1 MFTRSV
7 KKPLIHKP
15 SIHTPLRLAMG
26 AAIGAA
32 IAGMTTSVLAA
43 EDPMVLDEVIVTAE
57 KRSESLQET
66 PISISAFDAGMI
78 EDLGVSDLSDL
89 NGLAPNFTITPFPN
103 SRSALVLFMRGVG
116 NNENQITQDPAV
128 GVYMDGV
135 YIGRSA
141 GLASD
146 VADLE
151 RIEVLR
157 GPQGTLYG
165 RNTTG
170 GAVNMI
176 TAKPRGQFGFEQ
188 TVSVGNYDMW
198 KSVTKIETDKFADA
212 VAAKFT
218 YLTGERGG
226 WVENTGKG
234 DDFSSEDKDAGRV
247 AVRWDAAEKVTV
259 DYAYDFSNIDGVQ
272 NYYQITSVNP
282 AIAQATFVGS
292 LSFNPNFAANPGHPT
307 DAERATI
314 DATAAGIVAGYQA
327 AARSSRSSK
336 GSWEEPVDP
345 SKTEIYG
352 HSVTVS
358 IDTDIGT
365 LKSITAYREL
375 DENIDQDYSGGSG
388 IPTFHASSDVEHQ
401 QASQEFQ
408 LVGDALGNTVHYV
421 TGLYYYRETG
431 TEQEFT
437 AVNPS
442 EFDGTLASMFSTGA
456 TVFENRTINM
466 KNSALALYGQATYD
480 FTSAL
485 SATLGARYTQDKREA
500 SKYFGNTGID
510 FDANNMPLDP
520 ITLSDEKTFSKF
532 NPGATIDYK
541 LADGVLVYGK
551 VVTAYKSGGY
561 NLRSG
566 RDNFTPPFDEENITS
581 YELGLK
587 SELLDRRLR
596 LNAATFKSKYKDMQ
610 VQQIPSVTRP
620 SQTVVVNAGEASID
634 GFELDITARMA
645 EGLTGMLGYGYTHA
659 AFDKVIDTIPTAL
672 DKTTGL
678 PGPNPTYNQN
688 TASQYVMPYAPMHT
702 YNATLDYVFP
712 SVGVGILRGMLNY
725 SWVDEQ
731 YGTGKN
737 DDIEGFRL
745 GHRGILNARL
755 ALEDIGVGS
764 DGSLSASLWIRN
776 WENEA
781 YYAHAV
787 SFGYARTATF
797 GEPRTYGLDITYHYK

>member
-1 MFTRSV
+1 MSTISIG
-7 KKPLIHKP
+7 KPLSRKP
-15 SIHTPLRLAMG
+15 LLRKPMVL
-26 AAIGAA
+26 AIGAA
-32 IAGMTTSVLAA
+32 LAGLTTSVFAA
-43 EDPMVLDEVIVTAE
+43 DDPMVLEEVIVTAE

-78 EDLGVSDLSDL
+78 DDLGISDLSDL
-89 NGLAPNFTITPFPN
+89 NGLAPNFSLTPFPN

-170 GAVNMI
+170 GAVNMV
-176 TAKPRGQFGFEQ
+176 TSKPRGTFGFQQ

-198 KSVTKIETDKFADA
+198 KSVTKIDTDKVGD
-212 VAAKFT
+212 VAGKFT

-234 DDFSSEDKDAGRV
+234 DDFSSEEKDAGRV

-272 NYYQITSVNP
+272 NYYQIVQFNAPMFDQILQSQGVSDP
-282 AIAQATFVGS
+282 ATRGYVISRYQNAGS
-292 LSFNPNFAANPGHPT
+292 PN
-307 DAERATI
+307 RL
-314 DATAAGIVAGYQA
+314 
-327 AARSSRSSK
+327 SK
-336 GSWEEPVDP
+336 GSWEEPADP
-345 SKTEIYG
+345 SKTEIDG
-352 HSVTVS
+352 HSVTVAV
-358 IDTDIGT
+358 DTDIGT
-365 LKSITAYREL
+365 FKSITAYREL
-375 DENIDQDYSGGSG
+375 DEHIDQDYSGGSG
-388 IPTFHASSDVEHQ
+388 IPTFHANSEVHHEQ
-401 QASQEFQ
+401 WSQEFQ
-408 LVGDALGNTVHYV
+408 LVGDLFDNTLHYASGV
-421 TGLYYYRETG
+421 YYYSEKG
-431 TEQEFT
+431 DEKEFT
-437 AVNPS
+437 AVDPS
-442 EFDGTLASMFSTGA
+442 AYNGTNVSMLPLGLGGAGA
-456 TVFENRTINM
+456 TVVENRKIDM
-466 KNSALALYGQATYD
+466 KNTAIAVYGQATYD
-480 FTSAL
+480 FTSEL

-500 SKYFGNTGID
+500 SKDFGFTGVDYEVDQNGTPVFADGHAVQID
-510 FDANNMPLDP
+510 PL
-520 ITLSDEKTFSKF
+520 TVSDSETFSKF
-532 NPGATIDYK
+532 NPSATLDYK
-541 LADGVLVYGK
+541 ISGEVSIYGK

-581 YELGLK
+581 YELGVK
-587 SELLDRRLR
+587 SELLGRRLR
-596 LNAATFKSKYKDMQ
+596 FNAATFKSKYKDMQ
-610 VQQIPSVTRP
+610 LQQIPTVQRP

-634 GFELDITARMA
+634 GFEFDATARLA

-659 AFDKVIDTIPTAL
+659 VFDVVK
-672 DKTTGL
+672 DKIATS
-678 PGPNPTYNQN
+678 PTYGQN
-688 TASQYVMPYAPMHT
+688 LASEYVMPYAPMHS

-712 SVGVGILRGMLNY
+712 SIGVGTLRGLINY
-725 SWVDEQ
+725 TWVDEQ

-737 DDIEGFRL
+737 DDIEGFKL
-745 GHRGILNARL
+745 DDRGILNARL
-755 ALEDIGVGS
+755 ALEEIGVGS
-764 DGSLSASLWIRN
+764 DGSLATSLWIRN
-776 WENEA
+776 WEDKQ

-787 SFGYARTATF
+787 SFGYARTATY
-797 GEPRTYGLDITYHYK
+797 GEPRTYGIDITYNYK

>member
-1 MFTRSV
+1 MSTISLR
-7 KKPLIHKP
+7 KPLSRKP
-15 SIHTPLRLAMG
+15 LSRKPLVL
-26 AAIGAA
+26 AIGAA
-32 IAGMTTSVLAA
+32 LAGLTTSAFAA
-43 EDPMVLDEVIVTAE
+43 DDPMVLEEVIVTAE

-78 EDLGVSDLSDL
+78 DDLGISDLSDL
-89 NGLAPNFTITPFPN
+89 NGLAPNFSLTPFPN

-170 GAVNMI
+170 GAVNMV
-176 TAKPRGQFGFEQ
+176 TSKPRGTFGFQQ

-198 KSVTKIETDKFADA
+198 KSVTKIDTDKIGD
-212 VAAKFT
+212 VAGKFT

-234 DDFSSEDKDAGRV
+234 DDFSSEEKDAGRV
-247 AVRWDAAEKVTV
+247 AVHWDAAEKVTV

-272 NYYQITSVNP
+272 NYYQIISVDP
-282 AIAQATFVGS
+282 VVAQGTFVGS
-292 LSFNPNFAANPGHPT
+292 LSYNPLFSAIPGSPT
-307 DAERATI
+307 PTEQATI

-327 AARSSRSSK
+327 AASSSRNSK
-336 GSWEEPVDP
+336 GSWEEPADP

-352 HSVTVS
+352 HSLTVS
-358 IDTDIGT
+358 VDTEIGT
-365 LKSITAYREL
+365 FKSITAYREL

-388 IPTFHASSDVEHQ
+388 IPTFHAQSEVGHQ
-401 QASQEFQ
+401 QSSQEFQ
-408 LVGDALGNTVHYV
+408 LVGDAFNNTVHYV
-421 TGLYYYRETG
+421 TGLYYYHETG
-431 TEQEFT
+431 KEQEFT

-442 EFDGTLASMFSTGA
+442 EYDGTPASMFATGA
-456 TVFENRTINM
+456 TVVENRSINM
-466 KNSALALYGQATYD
+466 KNSAVALYGQATYD
-480 FTSAL
+480 FTPAL

-500 SKYFGNTGID
+500 TKYFGNTGID
-510 FDANNMPLDP
+510 FDNLGTPLSP
-520 ITLSDEKTFSKF
+520 ITVSDSETFSKF
-532 NPGATIDYK
+532 NPSVTLDYK
-541 LADGVLVYGK
+541 LTDDIAVYGK

-566 RDNFTPPFDEENITS
+566 RDNFTPPFDEENIVS
-581 YELGLK
+581 YELGAK
-587 SELLDRRLR
+587 TELLDRRVR
-596 LNAATFKSKYKDMQ
+596 LNAAAFNSKYKDMQ
-610 VQQIPSVTRP
+610 VQQIPSVSRP

-634 GFELDITARMA
+634 GFELDATARIV
-645 EGLTGMLGYGYTHA
+645 EGLTAMVGYGYTHA
-659 AFDKVIDTIPTAL
+659 VFDEVIDKSSPTS
-672 DKTTGL
+672 
-678 PGPNPTYNQN
+678 PTFGQDL
-688 TASQYVMPYAPMHT
+688 ASEYVMPYAPMHS

-712 SVGVGILRGMLNY
+712 SIGVGTLRGLLNY
-725 SWVDEQ
+725 TWVDEQ

-737 DDIEGFRL
+737 DDIEGFKL
-745 GHRGILNARL
+745 DDRGILNARL
-755 ALEDIGVGS
+755 ALEEIGVGS
-764 DGSLSASLWIRN
+764 DGSLATSLWIRN
-776 WENEA
+776 WENKA

-797 GEPRTYGLDITYHYK
+797 GEPRTYGIDITYNYK

>member
-1 MFTRSV
+1 MSTISIR
-7 KKPLIHKP
+7 KPLLRKP
-15 SIHTPLRLAMG
+15 LSRKPIVL
-26 AAIGAA
+26 AIGAA
-32 IAGMTTSVLAA
+32 LAGLAVPTFAQDDGLVL
-43 EDPMVLDEVIVTAE
+43 EEVIVTAE

-78 EDLGVSDLSDL
+78 ADLGISDMSDL

-116 NNENQITQDPAV
+116 NNESQITQDPAV

-176 TAKPRGQFGFEQ
+176 SARPRGEFGFEQ

-198 KSVTKIETDKFADA
+198 KSVTKIETDKLADV

-218 YLTGERGG
+218 YLNGERGG
-226 WVENTGKG
+226 WVENTGEG

-259 DYAYDFSNIDGVQ
+259 DYAYDFSTIDGVQ
-272 NYYQITSVNP
+272 NYYQITSVDP
-282 AIAQATFVGS
+282 VVAQGTFVNS
-292 LSFNPNFAANPGHPT
+292 LSFNPMFSAIPGSPT
-307 DAERATI
+307 PTERAVI
-314 DATAAGIVAGYQA
+314 DSTAAGIVAGYQA
-327 AARSSRSSK
+327 AARTARSSK
-336 GSWEEPVDP
+336 GSWEEPVEP

-352 HSVTVS
+352 HSLTVS
-358 IDTDIGT
+358 VDTEIGT
-365 LKSITAYREL
+365 FKSITAYREL

-388 IPTFHASSDVEHQ
+388 IPTFHADSEVGHQ
-401 QASQEFQ
+401 QTSQEFQ
-408 LVGDALGNTVHYV
+408 LVGDAFDNTLHYV
-421 TGLYYYRETG
+421 TGVYYYHETG
-431 TEQEFT
+431 RELEFT

-442 EFDGTLASMFSTGA
+442 EYDGTLASMFSTGA
-456 TVFENRTINM
+456 TVVENRSVKM
-466 KNSALALYGQATYD
+466 KNSAVAVYGQATYD

-485 SATLGARYTQDKREA
+485 SATLGARYTQDKRDAE
-500 SKYFGNTGID
+500 KYFGNTGVD
-510 FDANNMPLDP
+510 FDATGAPLDP
-520 ITLSDEKTFSKF
+520 VALSDNETFSNF
-532 NPGATIDYK
+532 NPSATVDYK
-541 LADGVLVYGK
+541 ITDNVSVYGK

-566 RDNFTPPFDEENITS
+566 RSNFTPPFDEENIIS
-581 YELGLK
+581 YEAGAK
-587 SELLDRRLR
+587 SELFDRRLR
-596 LNAATFKSKYKDMQ
+596 LNAAAFYSKYEDMQ
-610 VQQIPSVTRP
+610 LQQIPSVSRP

-634 GFELDITARMA
+634 GFELDATARLA
-645 EGLTGMLGYGYTHA
+645 EGLTAMVGYGYTHA
-659 AFDKVIDTIPTAL
+659 VFDEVIDRIATSPTFGQDL
-672 DKTTGL
+672 
-678 PGPNPTYNQN
+678 
-688 TASQYVMPYAPMHT
+688 ASEYVMPYAPMHT

-712 SVGVGILRGMLNY
+712 SIGVGTLRGMLNY

-737 DDIEGFRL
+737 SDIEGFKL
-745 GHRGILNARL
+745 DDRGILNARL
-755 ALEDIGVGS
+755 ALEDIGVGN
-764 DGSLSASLWIRN
+764 DGNVATSLWIRN
-776 WENEA
+776 WENAE

-787 SFGYARTATF
+787 SFGYARTATY
-797 GEPRTYGLDITYHYK
+797 GEPRTYGIDITYNYK

>member
-1 MFTRSV
+1 MSTISIKR
-7 KKPLIHKP
+7 PLV
-15 SIHTPLRLAMG
+15 LAIS
-26 AAIGAA
+26 AAV
-32 IAGMTTSVLAA
+32 AGMATHAFAQDNNGLVL
-43 EDPMVLDEVIVTAE
+43 EEVIVTAE

-78 EDLGVSDLSDL
+78 DDLGVSDLSDL

-176 TAKPRGQFGFEQ
+176 TSKPRGEFGFQQ

-198 KSVTKIETDKFADA
+198 KSVTKIETDKLGDA

-226 WVENTGKG
+226 WVENTGEG

-292 LSFNPNFAANPGHPT
+292 LSYNPLFAATPGSPT
-307 DAERATI
+307 PTELATI
-314 DATAAGIVAGYQA
+314 EATAAGIVAGYQA
-327 AARSSRSSK
+327 AARPTRSSK
-336 GSWEEPVDP
+336 GSWEEPADP

-352 HSVTVS
+352 HSLTVS
-358 IDTDIGT
+358 VDTDFGT

-388 IPTFHASSDVEHQ
+388 IPTFHAKSEVGHQ

-408 LVGDALGNTVHYV
+408 LVGDGFDNTLHYV
-421 TGLYYYRETG
+421 TGVYYYHETG
-431 TEQEFT
+431 TETEFT

-442 EFDGTLASMFSTGA
+442 EYDGTLATMFSTGA
-456 TVFENRTINM
+456 TVVENRSVDM
-466 KNSALALYGQATYD
+466 KNSAIAVYGQATYD
-480 FTSAL
+480 FTSAF
-485 SATLGARYTQDKREA
+485 SATLGVRYTQDKREA
-500 SKYFGNTGID
+500 EKFFGNTGID
-510 FDANNMPLDP
+510 FDGTGAPLAP
-520 ITLSDEKTFSKF
+520 ITVSDSETFSKF
-532 NPGATIDYK
+532 NPSATLDYK
-541 LADGVLVYGK
+541 ITDDLTVYGK

-566 RDNFTPPFDEENITS
+566 RDNFTPPFDEENIVS
-581 YELGLK
+581 YEVGAK
-587 SELLDRRLR
+587 SELLNRRLR
-596 LNAATFKSKYKDMQ
+596 LNAAAFNGKYKDMQ
-610 VQQIPSVTRP
+610 LQQIPTVSRP

-634 GFELDITARMA
+634 GFELDATARLA
-645 EGLTGMLGYGYTHA
+645 EGLTAMVGYGYTHA
-659 AFDKVIDTIPTAL
+659 VFDEVIDKIATSPTF
-672 DKTTGL
+672 G
-678 PGPNPTYNQN
+678 QN
-688 TASQYVMPYAPMHT
+688 LADEYVMPYAPMHT

-712 SVGVGILRGMLNY
+712 SIGVGTLRGMLNY

-745 GHRGILNARL
+745 DDRGILNARL
-755 ALEDIGVGS
+755 ALEEIGVGS
-764 DGSLSASLWIRN
+764 DGSLATSLWIRN
-776 WENEA
+776 WENEK

-787 SFGYARTATF
+787 SFGYARTATY
-797 GEPRTYGLDITYHYK
+797 GEPRTYGIDITYNYK